1 MLELSNL
8 TPCSKAGA
16 FTSWALCTNSCHN
29 FGHDDGDNSQG
40 LGDRRE
46 KNYPEGC
53 ACLFPLLIFDFTL
66 GEDVQFSCKKA
77 EDPDG
82 SKAVSKTAVAAGI
95 PKADPLILIQKQF

>member
-8 TPCSKAGA
+8 TPCSLAA
-16 FTSWALCTNSCHN
+16 ALTSWELYTNSCHN
-29 FGHDDGDNSQG
+29 CGCEDGDNSLR

-46 KNYPEGC
+46 KNCTEGC
-53 ACLFPLLIFDFTL
+53 ACLFPLLIFDLSL

-95 PKADPLILIQKQF
+95 PKADPLILIQRQF